1 MSIPR
6 RLGYIG
12 IAAWLSNEPPAASR
26 CVCGYVLVRVR
37 PAVRSGGA
45 PLRQE
50 AKDTSAAGLKRL
62 KSEIGGHFW
71 LEITPYYTLKVAS
84 NFQFEVR
91 NHLKSGVFSKYPR
104 NTAPTETGL

>member
-1 MSIPR
+1 MLNSTEPDHAPWSARGGLVSIPR
-6 RLGYIG
+6 RLGYIF

-50 AKDTSAAGLKRL
+50 AKDTSTAGLKRPKL
-62 KSEIGGHFW
+62 KIGDHFW
-71 LEITPYYTLKVAS
+71 LAITPVLHAKSCLK
-84 NFQFEVR
+84 
-91 NHLKSGVFSKYPR
+91 FSV
-104 NTAPTETGL
+104 

>member
-37 PAVRSGGA
+37 PAVSSGGA
-45 PLRQE
+45 LLRQE

-71 LEITPYYTLKVAS
+71 LEITPLLHAKSCLK
-84 NFQFEVR
+84 
-91 NHLKSGVFSKYPR
+91 FSI
-104 NTAPTETGL
+104 

>member
-37 PAVRSGGA
+37 PALRSGGA

-50 AKDTSAAGLKRL
+50 AKGTSAAGLKRL
-62 KSEIGGHFW
+62 KSEIGDYFW
-71 LEITPYYTLKVAS
+71 FEIAPLLHAESCLK
-84 NFQFEVR
+84 
-91 NHLKSGVFSKYPR
+91 FSF
-104 NTAPTETGL
+104 